1 MDKREDKREAMRKRV
16 LAIYARTGSIR
27 ATRRESGHSI
37 GLIRDILYQRERV
50 RKAPART
57 ARPRKLD
64 RFEQELRRLVIDDGL
79 TAVLALEELRALGY
93 DGGYTAV
100 KAAARR
106 LRPSRGAR
114 PTTRV
119 EHPPGAEGQMDW
131 SSYRVQLAG
140 ILTEVQAFSLV
151 LPYSRW
157 MFVRFALDQ
166 TLPTLLRLHDE
177 AFGLMGAVPRM
188 MSYDNMT
195 TVGRH
200 EGAHERLNPN
210 FAAYAGEYGFE
221 VKLTRPYKPN
231 DHASV
236 ERPFSYVEGNCLK
249 RRRFRFDDLDD
260 LNRFAAWWC
269 EQVANVRVHGATRR
283 RPVDLFAIEKTYL
296 LPLPGDRPEACH
308 TVSRAVQSDHCVA
321 VNTNRYSVSPRYCGR
336 PATVRIYASRVEIL
350 IDGEV
355 VAVHALAAERHQRL
369 VLPEHEE
376 EFKRHTPSR
385 LLLEQAFLRLGPV
398 AEAFYAGLRAQRG
411 HSAGHHIKRLLHLAD
426 RHGNEAIIAA
436 MRHVAGY
443 GAHSADAVVR
453 VLSGVAEAPAPVTP
467 CGEMPMPPERVRAWL
482 QGLEVQ
488 GRDLADYDAMIEEL
502 SMSDDGDNGDND
514 DDCK

>member
-1 MDKREDKREAMRKRV
+1 MDKHEDKRDRVRKRV
-16 LAIYARTGSIR
+16 REVYARTGSIR
-27 ATRRESGHSI
+27 ATRRETGHSI
-37 GLIRDILYQRERV
+37 GLIRAILYQRERV
-50 RKAPART
+50 RQAPART
-57 ARPRKLD
+57 VRARKLD
-64 RFEQELRRLVIDDGL
+64 RFDQDLRRMILDDGL
-79 TAVLALEELRALGY
+79 TAVLALEELRGLGY

-106 LRPSRGAR
+106 LRPSRAAR

-131 SSYRVQLAG
+131 SPYRVLLGA
-140 ILTEVQAFSLV
+140 ILTQVYAFSLV
-151 LPYSRW
+151 LPFCRW

-166 TLPTLLRLHDE
+166 TLPTMLRLHNE
-177 AFGLMGAVPRM
+177 AFGLIGAVPRM

-200 EGAHERLNPN
+200 QNSEQHLNPN

-221 VKLTRPYKPN
+221 VKLIRPYKPN

-236 ERPFSYVEGNCLK
+236 ERPFSYIETNCLK
-249 RRRFRFDDLDD
+249 RRRFRFDDLDE
-260 LNRFAAWWC
+260 LNRHAAWWC
-269 EQVANVRVHGATRR
+269 EQVANVRVHGSTRR
-283 RPVDLFAIEKTYL
+283 RPVDLFAIEKSYL

-308 TVSRAVQSDHCVA
+308 SISRTVQSDHCVA
-321 VNTNRYSVSPRYCGR
+321 VDTNRYSVSPRHCGR
-336 PATVRIYASRVEIL
+336 PATVRIYASRLDIL

-355 VAVHALAAERHQRL
+355 HAVHALAAGRHQRL

-398 AEAFYAGLRAQRG
+398 AEAFYAGLQSRRG

-426 RHGNEAIIAA
+426 RHGNEAVIAA
-436 MRHVAGY
+436 MRHVAFY

-453 VLSGVAEAPAPVTP
+453 VLQGVAETPSPVTP
-467 CGEMPMPPERVRAWL
+467 QGKVPMPPERVRAWL

-488 GRDLADYDAMIEEL
+488 ERDLSDYDALID
-502 SMSDDGDNGDND
+502 SQSDGETNA
-514 DDCK
+514 